1 MKIAIDARWIFPR
14 ISGIGA
20 YTRELL
26 RCLARLDS
34 GNRYLVLFD
43 RTDIRDRTAREAG
56 LPGRADMELRVIP
69 WGVFSPRS
77 QLALPGL
84 LRRERIDVFHSPNY
98 MIPFAAF
105 PRGRAGRTRAV
116 VNIHDVIPLL
126 FPHHAP
132 RSLKSRLF
140 FLYRGLMNEVARR
153 ADLIVTGTDA
163 SRADG
168 LRMLPIPPE
177 RASRVITVPDGV
189 SARFTPPPGGL
200 LPRKD
205 PADAAT
211 GRSCLYVGR
220 ADPYKNL
227 DGLIRAFAKARAALP
242 FPLRLVIAGP
252 RDDRYPEAP
261 ALARELGV
269 ADQVVWTGY
278 LSDEELIRHY
288 READLLALPSRYEG
302 FGLPVIEAM
311 ACGTPVLC
319 STASA
324 LREIAGGA
332 AVLADPDDIDGL
344 ARGMGDLLL
353 KPELARRLV
362 QAGFARAAAFSWEQT
377 AARTLDVYKQAA
389 ALPDQP

>member
-26 RCLARLDS
+26 HCLARLDS
-34 GNRYLVLFD
+34 ENRYLVLFD
-43 RTDIRDRTAREAG
+43 RADIRDRTAREAG
-56 LPGRADMELRVIP
+56 LLGRANMELRVIP
-69 WGVFSPRS
+69 WGVFAPRS

-84 LRRERIDVFHSPNY
+84 LRREQIDVFHSPNY

-105 PRGRAGRTRAV
+105 PRRRAGRTRAV

-140 FLYRGLMNEVARR
+140 FLYRALMNEVARR

-163 SRADG
+163 SRADC

-205 PADAAT
+205 PADTAAV
-211 GRSCLYVGR
+211 RSCLYVGR

-242 FPLRLVIAGP
+242 FPLRLVIAGL

-332 AVLADPDDIDGL
+332 AVLADPDDIDAL
-344 ARGMGDLLL
+344 ARGMEALLL
-353 KPELARRLV
+353 KPELASRLV
-362 QAGFARAAAFSWEQT
+362 QAGFARAAAFNWERT
-377 AARTLDVYKQAA
+377 AARTLDVYQQAA
-389 ALPDQP
+389 ALPDKP